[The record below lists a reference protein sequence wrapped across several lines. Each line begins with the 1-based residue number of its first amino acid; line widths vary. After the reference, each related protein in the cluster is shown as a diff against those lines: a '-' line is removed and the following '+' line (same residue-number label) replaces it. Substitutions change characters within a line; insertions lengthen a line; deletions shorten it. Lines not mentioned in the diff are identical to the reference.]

1 MQGAR
6 NVTGRH
12 TDVHDNH
19 VILPEPLSDDRIMPQ
34 RRAAHASCVEDL
46 SFRDAKHATLVLTVT
61 LSARST
67 CCHDAYFARVPDRP
81 DGWCRQQAA
90 QSMHAFVLG
99 EYEKNAQ
106 PLSRSQRSLQAAGVS
121 NNDA

>member
-1 MQGAR
+1 M
-6 NVTGRH
+6 
-12 TDVHDNH
+12 
-19 VILPEPLSDDRIMPQ
+19 I
-34 RRAAHASCVEDL
+34 ASCHNDALHMLRAWRTCL
-46 SFRDAKHATLVLTVT
+46 SGTQNTQSLVLTVT